1 MAHFFH
7 KIKMYHVKEIKIPV
21 FHLCNI
27 LIKKKRYYLTVLT
40 IYDVFGVPLVNK
52 MYINNFKK
60 NSFR

>member
-27 LIKKKRYYLTVLT
+27 LIKKKKRYYLTVLT

-52 MYINNFKK
+52 MYINN
-60 NSFR
+60 